1 MLLTKKTYTQE
12 AIDIASKVSKEVEI
26 RHAKWLVSMKYLVDQ
41 TEVDDLLS
49 LQGRYCDDVIFNE
62 DERITRNQ
70 RILLMCEQERVQER
84 RQVVEDKQKT
94 LRKVVRDV
102 SRVAE
107 RMLISKLE
115 SYPIDKLCGGI
126 PLFDHFA
133 SFAYSPSLSFSKL
146 GTLTTLSH
154 QLNST
159 IVDLISNP
167 KFCERLGRKPK
178 GVPDAK
184 VAIGQIGIENCRLLF
199 PVLMAR
205 PMLKWADQNT
215 KLIAPKMWQHL
226 VVTANV
232 TRMRLQSAGVREP
245 DAGIL
250 IGVLRTLGN
259 FVIVNHFT
267 YTFEDALVEVMLN
280 YRKAEKKEEYY
291 ACADIKANTA
301 FLPKVIHEMEAS
313 ITRRILESYDWPKAS
328 LHIKN
333 AIIEDLDNIPI
344 LERSDHGAALAQAKA
359 YSIYEGLTKSS
370 AFVDKHKPFWF
381 ANVQMSGEALKEVRS
396 RIPGKLT
403 LTM

>member
-1 MLLTKKTYTQE
+1 MLTKKTYTQE

-178 GVPDAK
+178 GAPDAK

-280 YRKAEKKEEYY
+280 YRKAEKK
-291 ACADIKANTA
+291 
-301 FLPKVIHEMEAS
+301 
-313 ITRRILESYDWPKAS
+313 RRILC
-328 LHIKN
+328 LC
-333 AIIEDLDNIPI
+333 
-344 LERSDHGAALAQAKA
+344 
-359 YSIYEGLTKSS
+359 
-370 AFVDKHKPFWF
+370 
-381 ANVQMSGEALKEVRS
+381 
-396 RIPGKLT
+396 
-403 LTM
+403 